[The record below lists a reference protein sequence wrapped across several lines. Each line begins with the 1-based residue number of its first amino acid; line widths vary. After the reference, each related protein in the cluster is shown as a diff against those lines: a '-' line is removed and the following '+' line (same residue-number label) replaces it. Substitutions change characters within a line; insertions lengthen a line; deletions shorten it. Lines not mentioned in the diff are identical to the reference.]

1 MAWGAWERVQ
11 RVGAKGSPGTEALLV
26 GVGGRLRQSQR
37 LGDRR
42 RRGVMRARLG
52 GGDYGP
58 GLPSYKK
65 PRNLPKPDVEER
77 ALDWAAPGPLP
88 APPQCPPHL

>member
-1 MAWGAWERVQ
+1 
-11 RVGAKGSPGTEALLV
+11 
-26 GVGGRLRQSQR
+26 
-37 LGDRR
+37 
-42 RRGVMRARLG
+42 MRARLG

-77 ALDWAAPGPLP
+77 APDWAAPGPLP
-88 APPQCPPHL
+88 TPPQCPPHL